1 MGILNKM
8 VLAALRLKNPVEA
21 KLAAAVAELGHLI
34 ERDTYRLS
42 EQELDQLLSYG
53 DYLIR
58 VSKLE
63 GARMAQPSIA
73 EERTACLARHAVR
86 DMIPDTFFLQI
97 LLKEDMPLAMP
108 LDRLTAQS

>member
-1 MGILNKM
+1 MGILNRL

-42 EQELDQLLSYG
+42 ELELDQLLSYG
-53 DYLIR
+53 DYLIE
-58 VSKLE
+58 VSKFE
-63 GARMAQPSIA
+63 GARIAQPTIA

-86 DMIPDTFFLQI
+86 DLIPDTFFLQI
-97 LLKEDMPLAMP
+97 LLKEDMPLAVP
-108 LDRLTAQS
+108 LGRKSVQL